1 MYLNVSE
8 EFMRKITSYSRT
20 FRAKLVFDNFE
31 ITDDIFSVQVQGGMN
46 LDTALTLGTTTSVT
60 AEIDIL
66 ANGRNYKNKRFQLM
80 IGLKLSNGEYE
91 YIPYGYYVVL
101 EAVRKEQKITL
112 SCADLMSVTDKI
124 FNSSLNYPNTGEN
137 VINEICK
144 RYNFTHNIT
153 GLEDVV
159 IPFRPPVKTTAREL
173 IGAIASLAGYNAIF
187 DREGVLN
194 FKWYSDEG
202 ARTTTDYI
210 DNPFINEEDFN
221 VNYLMYEIS
230 SKVSDVYGDSESKSG
245 ISIKNEYALSGRQSG
260 VWERIRDFSYRP
272 VDLQQRLGNILID
285 AWDIITIEANG
296 EEIRTIPMSIDM
308 NYDGGVSVSITATA
322 PDTDKEYKSPSE
334 IQAEKQAEKDEN
346 NALVLTASND
356 NLEEL
361 STKENEILRLEFNVQ
376 NESLPFVNATLQL
389 EDVTAG
395 VITTNLKLNGN
406 IYQTYRI
413 SANDGY
419 NLMSFATAFMNL
431 SGGTNELSLHIV
443 GDKDDM
449 GVIQPKQANVIL
461 TGYGLVK
468 RVSWAG
474 AVILNDVIVS
484 IFNLIKEISVQSVS
498 ENIDF
503 SVIEPESIVVN
514 ESINVIVA
522 DNYINNIEK
531 TQAVLP
537 YEISKV
543 YNVSNDTIV
552 IEYDNMLMMRN
563 TGVLDKSKFSFIGF
577 KGTAPATI
585 EVYEVGLEKP
595 FAENLIN
602 ETEWTI
608 TDTKAISNFVEV
620 NISNDYVVSF
630 VNSSLHFVEND
641 LEKYTEEQLEFF
653 YEVELESKDYKATLN
668 YYDVNKNLLSSVE
681 FEGVMRL
688 EMPSGTAFVNV
699 EVESER
705 MTSADLLVFYV
716 KIEQGTESTVF
727 GYSNKIVLRVSDLR
741 DYNKTISYSIADLG
755 LINPVENVI
764 IETEADGSF
773 TRLIYEEE

>member
-8 EFMRKITSYSRT
+8 EFMQKITSYSRT
-20 FRAKLVFDNFE
+20 FRAKLIFDNFE

-80 IGLKLSNGEYE
+80 IGLKLDNGEYE

-137 VINEICK
+137 VINEISEK
-144 RYNFTHNIT
+144 YNFTHNIT

-210 DNPFINEEDFN
+210 DNPFINEEDFS

-230 SKVSDVYGDSESKSG
+230 SKVSDVYGDSESTSG

-260 VWERIRDFSYRP
+260 VWERIRNFAYRP
-272 VDLQQRLGNILID
+272 VDLKQRLGNILID
-285 AWDIITIEANG
+285 AWDIVTIEANG

-346 NALVLTASND
+346 NSLVLTASND

-361 STKENEILRLEFNVQ
+361 STNENEILRLEFNVQ

-395 VITTNLKLNGN
+395 VITTNLKINGS

-461 TGYGLVK
+461 TGYGLVS

-474 AVILNDVIVS
+474 AVVLDDVIVS
-484 IFNLIKEISVQSVS
+484 VFNLIKEISVQSVS

-503 SVIEPESIVVN
+503 SVIEPESIVVS
-514 ESINVIVA
+514 ESINVVA
-522 DNYINNIEK
+522 ENFINSIEK

-537 YEISKV
+537 YEITKV
-543 YNVSNDTIV
+543 SNVSNDMIV

-577 KGTAPATI
+577 QGATPTPI

-595 FAENLIN
+595 FAENLVN
-602 ETEWTI
+602 ETAWTI
-608 TDTKAISNFVEV
+608 TDTKAISNYVEID
-620 NISNDYVVSF
+620 ISNDYIVSF
-630 VNSSLHFVEND
+630 VNNSLDFVEND

-668 YYDVNKNLLSSVE
+668 YYDADKQLLSSVE
-681 FEGVMRL
+681 FAGTMQL
-688 EMPSGTAFVNV
+688 EIPSGTAFVNV
-699 EVESER
+699 EVESEK

-727 GYSNKIVLRVSDLR
+727 RYSNKIVLKVSDLR
-741 DYNKTISYSIADLG
+741 DYNETISYSIADLG
-755 LINPVENVI
+755 LINPVENGI

-773 TRLIYEEE
+773 TRLIYEEG

>member
-1 MYLNVSE
+1 MYLNVSD
-8 EFMRKITSYSRT
+8 EFMQKITSYSRT

-31 ITDDIFSVQVQGGMN
+31 ITDEIFSVKVQGGMN

-80 IGLKLSNGEYE
+80 IGLKLGNGEYE
-91 YIPYGYYVVL
+91 YIPYGYYIVL
-101 EAVRKEQKITL
+101 EAVRKEHKITL

-124 FNSSLNYPNTGEN
+124 FNSSLTYPNTGAN

-144 RYNFTHNIT
+144 KYNFTHNIA

-210 DNPFINEEDFN
+210 DNPFINEEDFS
-221 VNYLMYEIS
+221 VNYLMYEIT
-230 SKVSDVYGDSESKSG
+230 SKVSDVYGDSKSTSG
-245 ISIKNEYALSGRQSG
+245 ISIKNEYALQGRQNG
-260 VWERIRDFSYRP
+260 AWERIKGFAYRP

-322 PDTDKEYKSPSE
+322 PDTDKEYKSPAE
-334 IQAEKQAEKDEN
+334 LQAEKQAEKTEEN
-346 NALVLTASND
+346 SLVLTASND
-356 NLEEL
+356 NFEKLN
-361 STKENEILRLEFNVQ
+361 TKENEILRLKFNAQ

-395 VITTNLKLNGN
+395 VITANLKLNGN

-419 NLMSFATAFMNL
+419 NLMSFATAFHNL
-431 SGGTNELSLHIV
+431 SGGANELSLHII

-461 TGYGLVK
+461 TGYGLTS
-468 RVSWAG
+468 RTSWSG
-474 AVILNDVIVS
+474 AIVLYDVIAS
-484 IFNLIKEISVQSVS
+484 IFNLITEISVQSVS

-503 SVIEPESIVVN
+503 YVIEPERIAIN
-514 ESINVIVA
+514 ENINVVVA
-522 DNYINNIEK
+522 DNYINSIVK
-531 TQAVLP
+531 TQDMLP

-543 YNVSNDTIV
+543 YNVSNDTIF
-552 IEYDNMLMMRN
+552 IEYDNVVMTRN

-577 KGTAPATI
+577 KGTTPTPI

-595 FAENLIN
+595 FAENLVS
-602 ETEWTI
+602 ETEWAI
-608 TDTKAISNFVEV
+608 TDTKAISNYVEV
-620 NISNDYVVSF
+620 DISNDYVASF
-630 VNSSLHFVEND
+630 VDNSLNFAEKD
-641 LEKYTEEQLEFF
+641 LEKYTDEQLEFF
-653 YEVELESKDYKATLN
+653 FEVELESKDYKATLN
-668 YYDVNKNLLSSVE
+668 YFDVNKKLLSSVE
-681 FEGVMRL
+681 FAGAMQL
-688 EMPSGTAFVNV
+688 EMPNGTKFINV

-705 MTSADLLVFYV
+705 MTSADLLCFYA
-716 KIEQGTESTVF
+716 KIEQGIESTVF
-727 GYSNKIVLRVSDLR
+727 RYSNKIVLRVSDLR
-741 DYNKTISYSIADLG
+741 DFNETISYSIADLG
-755 LINPVENVI
+755 LINPVENDI
-764 IETEADGSF
+764 IKTVSDGSF
-773 TRLIYEEE
+773 TRLIYEEV